1 MANISGKNQVRL
13 VLDQGD
19 VKRLE
24 KALRN
29 FGKRT
34 DTKTAEKQIDKALTY
49 AVKPWQD
56 QFNKG
61 QAYKYIEWQTG
72 ASESP
77 MGNKKVKGLRKKV
90 YGRKVSPKMK
100 GKSSGWRIHFFA
112 RPARQISRKKRIP
125 FYRLFAAKTP
135 DVIARANSE
144 LSTLFQNLA
153 NKSFK
158 G

>member
-1 MANISGKNQVRL
+1 MANISTRNQVRL
-13 VLDQGD
+13 VLDEGD

-24 KALRN
+24 KALRK

-34 DTKTAEKQIDKALTY
+34 DTKTAERQIDKALTY
-49 AVKPWQD
+49 AVKPWQE

-61 QAYKYIEWQTG
+61 QAYKYVEWQTG

-112 RPARQISRKKRIP
+112 RPARQISKKKRIP

-135 DVIARANSE
+135 EVIARANSE
-144 LSTLFQNLA
+144 LSILFQNLA